1 VKLETTP
8 EDDAPPKNY
17 VELVKYIEN
26 TLGWTWP
33 WEETDPPWKLRAA
46 EAGKLKRVAKKG
58 VRGKRNLTIED
69 LKLTV
74 DWMRRERITV
84 QSPVAIIYYVERA
97 LKAQADSLEVGDLEQ
112 ATIDAIREVQA
123 SNLSDDEKQD
133 WVRRLRRVAGW
144 SVVEEW
150 RADER

>member
-1 VKLETTP
+1 VKLETLP
-8 EDDAPPKNY
+8 EDDARPKNY

-46 EAGKLKRVAKKG
+46 EAGKLKRAAKKG
-58 VRGKRNLTIED
+58 VRGKRNLTVED
-69 LKLTV
+69 LVLTV

-84 QSPVAIIYYVERA
+84 QAPVAILYYVERA
-97 LKAQADSLEVGDLEQ
+97 LKAQTDSLEVGDLEQ
-112 ATIDAIREVQA
+112 ATIDVMREVEA
-123 SNLSDDEKQD
+123 SNLPEEDKKE
-133 WVRRLRRVAGW
+133 WARRLRRVAGW
-144 SVVEEW
+144 SAVEEW